1 MLARINLDLETTLFR
16 DLRKLTNMPDASTDD
31 MHDVCN
37 YLYWASLSYLKISFT
52 MTEEQMNQC
61 HVSY

>member
-1 MLARINLDLETTLFR
+1 MDLEATLFR
-16 DLRKLTNMPDASTDD
+16 DLRTLTNMPNASTDD

-37 YLYWASLSYLKISFT
+37 YLYWASLSGVKMSFE
-52 MTEEQMNQC
+52 MTEDQMNQC